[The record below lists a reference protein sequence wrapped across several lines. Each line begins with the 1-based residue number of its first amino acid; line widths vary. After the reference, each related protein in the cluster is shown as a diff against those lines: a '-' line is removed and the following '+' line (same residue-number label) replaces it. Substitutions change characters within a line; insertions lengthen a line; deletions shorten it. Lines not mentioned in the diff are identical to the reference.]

1 MDFQYT
7 VDVDSSEPIMLINKH
22 IGYDETDGMG
32 IDGSSF
38 QAELLKLDAM
48 GKKRIQVWINS
59 PGGVVTDGY
68 SIYNAILKSNTPVDT
83 YNVGISASIAGVIFQ
98 AGRKRIMSDY
108 SILMYHN
115 PFGGG
120 DKSLNAIRDS
130 IVKMIASRSGMSENE
145 VAGMMARETYV
156 DSSEALIK
164 GLCDA
169 IEYSADAN
177 TKYLRAKPEN
187 VYAFHGECNKILNSL
202 TKTHK
207 DMSLNTIKAH
217 LNLDESSTE
226 ENVIEAITAI
236 ENKVKSEAEKME
248 AELAK
253 LKEEMEA
260 TKKAY
265 DELKAECD
273 KMEKS
278 KAEAEAE
285 AKAEKAKK
293 LVEEA
298 TKCGKIKGEEA
309 VKNSWTALAVAD
321 FDNAK
326 TMLESISF
334 NKEAVKMPVE
344 NKIEPT
350 EVPTNAMM
358 LEAKTR
364 NALKNAGRII

>member
-1 MDFQYT
+1 MDFQYV
-7 VDVDSSEPIMLINKH
+7 VDAESAEPIMLINKH
-22 IGYDETDGMG
+22 IGYDEVDGMG

-38 QAELLKLDAM
+38 QAELLKLDSM

-83 YNVGISASIAGVIFQ
+83 YNVGIAASIAGVIFQ

-120 DKSLNAIRDS
+120 DKSLNAIRES

-164 GLCDA
+164 GLCDS
-169 IEYSADAN
+169 IEYSSDAN

-187 VYAFHGECNKILNSL
+187 VYAFYGECNKVLNSL
-202 TKTHK
+202 NKTKV
-207 DMSLNTIKAH
+207 DMSLNKIKAH

-226 ENVIEAITAI
+226 ENVIEAISAI
-236 ENKVKSEAEKME
+236 ENKVKADADKME
-248 AELAK
+248 DELK
-253 LKEEMEA
+253 TLKQEMEDA
-260 TKKAY
+260 KKAY
-265 DELKAECD
+265 EEMKAKYDEMAEDKAKAED
-273 KMEKS
+273 
-278 KAEAEAE
+278 E
-285 AKAEKAKK
+285 AKASKAKN

-298 TKCGKIKGEEA
+298 VKAGKIKGEEA
-309 VKNSWTALAVAD
+309 IKNTWTALAISD

-334 NKEAVKMPVE
+334 NKEAVKIPVE
-344 NKIEPT
+344 NAIDKNEIPT
-350 EVPTNAMM
+350 SASL

-364 NALKNAGRII
+364 NNLKNLGRAI